1 MSQTQSET
9 LQQNQSPPFAV
20 INGEVLPLEQAQVP
34 VNDRSF
40 LFGDSLYEVVATY
53 QGKPFFTR
61 DHLQRLRATAA
72 GIYFELPWNDAWFEH
87 QIRKGLDQLHLEPG
101 HEAYVRIVV
110 SRGSGDFNIDIDS
123 VETPPFCVS
132 IFKPSAPMNPRY
144 REKGF
149 VLAVPETRRNSPR
162 SLNPAFKT
170 GNYLNNILCLREA
183 KAQGADDA
191 LILDLDGDVTE
202 LTTSNFFIV
211 KKGEVWTAPLDV
223 GILDGITRRYLIQV
237 AQALGLTVH
246 EKRFT
251 LADVLSADE
260 AFVSSTLKGAMP
272 VWQVNGQVIREGYG
286 EINAA
291 VDQAYWQ
298 YVADHL
304 DSY

>member
-1 MSQTQSET
+1 MSET
-9 LQQNQSPPFAV
+9 LQQTQSPPFAV

-87 QIRKGLDQLHLEPG
+87 QIRKGLDHLHLEPG

-132 IFKPSAPMNPRY
+132 IFKPSPPMNPRY

-304 DSY
+304 DRY

>member
-1 MSQTQSET
+1 MSET
-9 LQQNQSPPFAV
+9 LQQTQSPPFAV

-87 QIRKGLDQLHLEPG
+87 QIRTGLDQLHLEPG

-110 SRGSGDFNIDIDS
+110 SRGSGDFNIDIDT

-132 IFKPSAPMNPRY
+132 IFKPSPPMNPRY

-211 KKGEVWTAPLDV
+211 KNGEVWTAPLDV

-237 AQALGLTVH
+237 AQALGLTVQ